1 MSMNEV
7 GADHSSAEM
16 TTAESSANQSEG
28 TATTDVTTNDDFQ
41 RELDSDWGISPEE
54 TEESYD
60 EEEQDEEALPQDEEE
75 SQEEEEEE
83 ETETEDD
90 TEGEDAPEPV
100 SPTLHVHFL
109 GQDYD
114 LPEDEAR
121 KFAQIGM
128 NAGRLQEK
136 VDALKPL
143 EPLREAIEVL
153 ALFRNQSV
161 DDVIKSI
168 GSMED
173 LRRNEVA
180 ALVEQGH
187 DEALAEE
194 LFESKYMEAKQKAE
208 INRLKRPEEKGL
220 TSHQREQIERFA
232 KFRPKEH
239 EDISAGKPIP
249 EDVLNE
255 WRNGTDLTTAWLI
268 HENKE
273 FTDTNRELTK
283 KVKELEKKAKEA
295 EKKAAKLAK
304 NANNKE
310 KAPTRKK
317 GTGGGSGNGGDI
329 FASWKVL

>member
-1 MSMNEV
+1 MSVNEV

-16 TTAESSANQSEG
+16 TTAVSGADQSEG
-28 TATTDVTTNDDFQ
+28 TATTEATTNDDFQ

-54 TEESYD
+54 TEEPPED
-60 EEEQDEEALPQDEEE
+60 EEPDEEVLPQGEEE
-75 SQEEEEEE
+75 SQEEEAEEE
-83 ETETEDD
+83 IEDD
-90 TEGEDAPEPV
+90 ESGEDAPEPA
-100 SPTLHVHFL
+100 SPALHVHFL

-114 LPEDEAR
+114 LPENEAR

-153 ALFRNQSV
+153 ALFRNQSTE
-161 DDVIKSI
+161 DVIKSI

-173 LRRNEVA
+173 LRRNEIA

-220 TSHQREQIERFA
+220 TSHQRDQIERFA
-232 KFRPKEH
+232 RFRPKEH

-249 EDVLNE
+249 EDVLDE

-273 FTDTNRELTK
+273 FTNTNRELAK
-283 KVKELEKKAKEA
+283 KVKELEKKAKDA
-295 EKKAAKLAK
+295 AQKAAKLAK
-304 NANNKE
+304 NAENKE

-317 GTGGGSGNGGDI
+317 GTGGGNGNGGDI

>member
-1 MSMNEV
+1 MSVNEV

-16 TTAESSANQSEG
+16 TTAVSGADQSEG
-28 TATTDVTTNDDFQ
+28 TATTEATTNDDFQ

-54 TEESYD
+54 TEESLDD
-60 EEEQDEEALPQDEEE
+60 EEPDEEVLPQGEEE
-75 SQEEEEEE
+75 SQEEEAEE
-83 ETETEDD
+83 ETEDD
-90 TEGEDAPEPV
+90 ESGEDAPEPA

-153 ALFRNQSV
+153 ALFRNQSTE
-161 DDVIKSI
+161 DVIKSI

-173 LRRNEVA
+173 LRRNEIA

-220 TSHQREQIERFA
+220 TSHQRDQIERFA
-232 KFRPKEH
+232 RFRPKEH

-249 EDVLNE
+249 EDVLDE

-273 FTDTNRELTK
+273 FTNTNRELAK
-283 KVKELEKKAKEA
+283 KVKELEKKAKDA

-304 NANNKE
+304 NAENKE

-317 GTGGGSGNGGDI
+317 GTGGGNGNGGDI

>member
-1 MSMNEV
+1 
-7 GADHSSAEM
+7 
-16 TTAESSANQSEG
+16 
-28 TATTDVTTNDDFQ
+28 
-41 RELDSDWGISPEE
+41 
-54 TEESYD
+54 
-60 EEEQDEEALPQDEEE
+60 
-75 SQEEEEEE
+75 
-83 ETETEDD
+83 
-90 TEGEDAPEPV
+90 
-100 SPTLHVHFL
+100 
-109 GQDYD
+109 
-114 LPEDEAR
+114 
-121 KFAQIGM
+121 M

-153 ALFRNQSV
+153 ALFRNQSTE
-161 DDVIKSI
+161 DVIKSI

-173 LRRNEVA
+173 LRRNEIA

-220 TSHQREQIERFA
+220 TSHQRDQIERFA
-232 KFRPKEH
+232 RFRPKEH

-249 EDVLNE
+249 EDVLDE

-273 FTDTNRELTK
+273 FTNTNRELAK
-283 KVKELEKKAKEA
+283 KVKELEKKAKDA

-304 NANNKE
+304 NAENKE

-317 GTGGGSGNGGDI
+317 GTGGGNGNGGDI

>member
-1 MSMNEV
+1 MSVNEV

-16 TTAESSANQSEG
+16 TTAVSGADQSEG
-28 TATTDVTTNDDFQ
+28 TATTEATTNDDFQ

-54 TEESYD
+54 TEESPDD
-60 EEEQDEEALPQDEEE
+60 EEPDEEVLPQGEEE
-75 SQEEEEEE
+75 SQEEEAEE
-83 ETETEDD
+83 ETEDD
-90 TEGEDAPEPV
+90 ESGEDAPEPA
-100 SPTLHVHFL
+100 SQTLHVHFL

-153 ALFRNQSV
+153 ALFRNQSTE
-161 DDVIKSI
+161 DVIKSI

-173 LRRNEVA
+173 LRRNEIA

-220 TSHQREQIERFA
+220 TSHQRDQIERFA
-232 KFRPKEH
+232 RFRPKEH

-249 EDVLNE
+249 EDVLDE

-273 FTDTNRELTK
+273 FTNTNRELAK
-283 KVKELEKKAKEA
+283 KVKELEKKAKDA

-304 NANNKE
+304 NAENKE

-317 GTGGGSGNGGDI
+317 GTGGGNGNGGDI

>member
-28 TATTDVTTNDDFQ
+28 AATADVTTNDDFQ

-54 TEESYD
+54 TEESPDD
-60 EEEQDEEALPQDEEE
+60 EEPDEDVLPQGEEE
-75 SQEEEEEE
+75 SQEEEAEE
-83 ETETEDD
+83 ETEDD
-90 TEGEDAPEPV
+90 ESGEDAPEPA

-220 TSHQREQIERFA
+220 TSHQRADRA
-232 KFRPKEH
+232 FRE
-239 EDISAGKPIP
+239 
-249 EDVLNE
+249 V
-255 WRNGTDLTTAWLI
+255 
-268 HENKE
+268 
-273 FTDTNRELTK
+273 
-283 KVKELEKKAKEA
+283 
-295 EKKAAKLAK
+295 
-304 NANNKE
+304 
-310 KAPTRKK
+310 PTK
-317 GTGGGSGNGGDI
+317 GTRGYFRRETHSRRC
-329 FASWKVL
+329 SQ

>member
-1 MSMNEV
+1 MSVNEV

-16 TTAESSANQSEG
+16 TTAVSGADQSEG
-28 TATTDVTTNDDFQ
+28 TATTEATTNDDFQ

-54 TEESYD
+54 TEESPDD
-60 EEEQDEEALPQDEEE
+60 EEPDEEVLPQGEEE
-75 SQEEEEEE
+75 SQEEEAEE
-83 ETETEDD
+83 ETEDD
-90 TEGEDAPEPV
+90 ESGEDAPEPA

-153 ALFRNQSV
+153 ALFRNQSTE
-161 DDVIKSI
+161 DVIKSI

-173 LRRNEVA
+173 LRRNEIA

-220 TSHQREQIERFA
+220 TSHQRDQIERFA
-232 KFRPKEH
+232 RFRPKEH

-249 EDVLNE
+249 EDVLDE

-273 FTDTNRELTK
+273 FTNTNRELAK
-283 KVKELEKKAKEA
+283 KVKELEKKAKDA

-304 NANNKE
+304 NAENKE

-317 GTGGGSGNGGDI
+317 GTGGGNGNGGDI

>member
-16 TTAESSANQSEG
+16 TTAVSSADQSEG
-28 TATTDVTTNDDFQ
+28 TATTEATTNDDFQ

-54 TEESYD
+54 TEETPDD
-60 EEEQDEEALPQDEEE
+60 EEPDEEVLPQGEEE
-75 SQEEEEEE
+75 SQEEEAEE
-83 ETETEDD
+83 ETEDD
-90 TEGEDAPEPV
+90 ESGEDAPEPA

-153 ALFRNQSV
+153 ALFRNQSTE
-161 DDVIKSI
+161 DVIKSI

-173 LRRNEVA
+173 LRRNEIA

-220 TSHQREQIERFA
+220 TSHQRDQIERFA
-232 KFRPKEH
+232 RFRPKEH

-249 EDVLNE
+249 EDVLDE

-273 FTDTNRELTK
+273 FTNTNRELAK
-283 KVKELEKKAKEA
+283 KVKELEKKAKDA

-304 NANNKE
+304 NAENKE

-317 GTGGGSGNGGDI
+317 GTGGGNGNGGDI